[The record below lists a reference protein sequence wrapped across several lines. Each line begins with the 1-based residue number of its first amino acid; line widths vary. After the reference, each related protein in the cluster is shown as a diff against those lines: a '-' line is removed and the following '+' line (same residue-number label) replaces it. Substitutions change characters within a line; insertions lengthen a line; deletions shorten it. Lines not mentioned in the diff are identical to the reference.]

1 MEIAIP
7 VIGAVIQWILTTML
21 HIDKAFFIYGQEVR
35 QYVVIVKVLYFL
47 FLLVMWCFGAQVARK
62 VREKNQMYLR
72 GGQFFLVQCCF

>member
-35 QYVVIVKVLYFL
+35 QYVVIVKVLCGV
-47 FLLVMWCFGAQVARK
+47 LVHKWLAK
-62 VREKNQMYLR
+62 
-72 GGQFFLVQCCF
+72 

>member
-35 QYVVIVKVLYFL
+35 QYVVIVKVLYF
-47 FLLVMWCFGAQVARK
+47 FCTTRKDSRSAAFSLL
-62 VREKNQMYLR
+62 E
-72 GGQFFLVQCCF
+72 

>member
-47 FLLVMWCFGAQVARK
+47 FSVNLALYSCINK
-62 VREKNQMYLR
+62 
-72 GGQFFLVQCCF
+72 

>member
-47 FLLVMWCFGAQVARK
+47 FDSEQLILL
-62 VREKNQMYLR
+62 
-72 GGQFFLVQCCF
+72 